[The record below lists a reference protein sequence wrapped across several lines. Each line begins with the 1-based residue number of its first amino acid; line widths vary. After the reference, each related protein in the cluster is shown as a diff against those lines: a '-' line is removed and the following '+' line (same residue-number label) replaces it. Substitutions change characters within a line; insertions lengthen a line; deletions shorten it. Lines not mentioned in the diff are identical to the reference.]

1 MTTVSTRRRR
11 LRGPGAAPYLMAAPA
26 VLLFIAFFLVPIGY
40 AIWLSLHAMRV
51 RGRGFGVRTEVF
63 VGLENYLSAI
73 TDSAMYEALV
83 RMLAYGV
90 IMVPVTMGLALSFA
104 LMLDVPKVGLKSFS
118 RLSIFLPY
126 AVPGVIASVLW
137 GFTYLPAVSPIN
149 RVATE
154 LGVPAPDFFG
164 DVSIYFSIANIAI
177 WGSVGFNMV
186 VLYTALRAMPAEV
199 YEAAK
204 IDGASE
210 WQIAWKIKIPLL
222 APALIM
228 TSVFS
233 LIGMLQVFSEPNTVK
248 SMTNSITPDW
258 VPLMRIYQQGFI
270 ENDIYLSAA
279 TSVLL
284 ALITVLLS
292 VAALAVFRF
301 RARRSS

>member
-1 MTTVSTRRRR
+1 M
-11 LRGPGAAPYLMAAPA
+11 
-26 VLLFIAFFLVPIGY
+26 
-40 AIWLSLHAMRV
+40 
-51 RGRGFGVRTEVF
+51 
-63 VGLENYLSAI
+63 
-73 TDSAMYEALV
+73 
-83 RMLAYGV
+83 
-90 IMVPVTMGLALSFA
+90 
-104 LMLDVPKVGLKSFS
+104 
-118 RLSIFLPY
+118 
-126 AVPGVIASVLW
+126 PGVIASVLW

-258 VPLMRIYQQGFI
+258 VPLMRIYQQA
-270 ENDIYLSAA
+270 SSRT
-279 TSVLL
+279 TS
-284 ALITVLLS
+284 T
-292 VAALAVFRF
+292 
-301 RARRSS
+301 

>member
-11 LRGPGAAPYLMAAPA
+11 LRGPGAAPYVMAAPA
-26 VLLFIAFFLVPIGY
+26 VLLFIAFFLIPIGY

-63 VGLENYLSAI
+63 VGMENYLTAI
-73 TDSAMYEALV
+73 GDSAMYEALV

-118 RLSIFLPY
+118 RLAIFLPY

-137 GFTYLPAVSPIN
+137 GFTYLPAVSPVT
-149 RVATE
+149 RAFTE
-154 LGVPAPDFFG
+154 IGLPAPNFFG

-177 WGSVGFNMV
+177 WGSIGFNMV

-222 APALIM
+222 APALVM
-228 TSVFS
+228 TSIFS

-248 SMTNSITPDW
+248 SMTNAITPDW

-284 ALITVLLS
+284 ALATVLLS
-292 VAALAVFRF
+292 LAALAVFRF

>member
-1 MTTVSTRRRR
+1 
-11 LRGPGAAPYLMAAPA
+11 
-26 VLLFIAFFLVPIGY
+26 
-40 AIWLSLHAMRV
+40 MRV

-73 TDSAMYEALV
+73 GDSAMYEALV

-118 RLSIFLPY
+118 RLAIFLPY

-137 GFTYLPAVSPIN
+137 GFTYLPAVSPIT
-149 RVATE
+149 RIFTE
-154 LGVPAPDFFG
+154 AGLPAPDFFG

-284 ALITVLLS
+284 ALVTVLLS
-292 VAALAVFRF
+292 LAALAVFRF